1 MIGRFRELMAVTED
15 FSCLLADHPRYTYSV
30 TDSIR
35 SVGARAQKVCGPA
48 YTVRTRGV
56 DLSAVFTSLE
66 EAPPGSVLVIDAQAN
81 QSAAFTGERVC
92 LRAAERG
99 LVGIIIDGCCRDV
112 EGITRLGFPVY
123 ARGSHPAPAPRTGTG
138 MVDVPVVC
146 GGAVVQPGDLV
157 AADASGIVVA
167 PAGGLEELYAAITS
181 AADSGAGTPYQ

>member
-1 MIGRFRELMAVTED
+1 MGMIGRFRDLMAVTED

-35 SVGARAQKVCGPA
+35 SVGARAQKICGPA

-56 DLSAVFTSLE
+56 DLSAVFTALE

-99 LVGIIIDGCCRDV
+99 RGGVTTAGCCPDAA
-112 EGITRLGFPVY
+112 G
-123 ARGSHPAPAPRTGTG
+123 APR
-138 MVDVPVVC
+138 
-146 GGAVVQPGDLV
+146 
-157 AADASGIVVA
+157 
-167 PAGGLEELYAAITS
+167 
-181 AADSGAGTPYQ
+181 